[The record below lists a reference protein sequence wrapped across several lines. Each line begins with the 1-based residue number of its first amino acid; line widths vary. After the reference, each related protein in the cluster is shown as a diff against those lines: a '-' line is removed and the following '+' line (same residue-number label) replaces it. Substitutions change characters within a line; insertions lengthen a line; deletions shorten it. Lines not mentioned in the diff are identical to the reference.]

1 MFVGHAALA
10 FAAKRKEPRVSLAV
24 LLAATYALD
33 LLWPALVLL
42 GVERVR
48 IAPGATAFSPFDF
61 EWYPWSHSLL
71 MALVWGVVGGLLI
84 YAVRRRAGAALI
96 VGGLVVSHWVL
107 DLIVH
112 RPDLPLW
119 PGHGSPLVGL
129 GLWNSIPGTLIVEG
143 AMFAAGVAFYLGGS
157 RAKDRIGSVALV
169 GLLVLLTLAWV
180 SGPFSAPPPSASA
193 VAWVGL
199 AFGILVIP
207 WVAWIEKH
215 RVMTGATGTTGT

>member
-10 FAAKRKEPRVSLAV
+10 FAARRQEPRVSLAE

-33 LLWPALVLL
+33 LIWPVLVLL

-48 IAPGATAFSPFDF
+48 IAPGVTAFTPLDF

-71 MALVWGVVGGLLI
+71 MALVWGVVGGLLV
-84 YAVRRRAGAALI
+84 YAVRRRAGDALL
-96 VGGLVVSHWVL
+96 VGALVVSHWVL
-107 DLIVH
+107 DGVVH

-129 GLWNSIPGTLIVEG
+129 GLWNSIPATLLVEG
-143 AMFAAGVAFYLGGS
+143 AMFVAGVALYLGGS
-157 RAKDRIGSVALV
+157 RAKDRIGSVALFS
-169 GLLVLLTLAWV
+169 LLVLLTLAWV
-180 SGPFSAPPPSASA
+180 SGPFSAPPPSTNA

-199 AFGILVIP
+199 VFGILVIP
-207 WVAWIEKH
+207 WAVWIEKH
-215 RVMTGATGTTGT
+215 RVMAGATGT